1 MFYLLWLVF
10 FLFCL
15 IFYGIKKRSKILAR
29 FASKKAYDSI
39 FPYYSE
45 KRIWI
50 KSIFLIISLILI
62 VICLCEPFYG
72 FRWEKVEQKGVDIM
86 ICLDTSKSMLA
97 SDIKPNRLERAKHEI
112 IDLLKMMRSDRA
124 GLVAFAGR
132 AILQCP
138 LTLDYNAFNIFLK
151 ALNPEYLPI
160 GGTDIGGAIEIAL
173 NSFEKKIES
182 EKAIILIT
190 DGENTSGKPF
200 KIAEKAREKGVKI
213 FCVGI
218 GKEQGAPIPDADKG
232 FKKDKNGTII
242 LSKVDEKTLK
252 KIAAITNG
260 IYVRSVA
267 GDIDLNLIYFDEIQK
282 NMDKNILKTN
292 KKKVLENRFQ
302 WFLFPAIILML
313 IELFI
318 GKSKNIGKSKKKTFF
333 IIFVF
338 CFFVFSNFNICYGGV
353 SKSVKKGIKAFL
365 EEQYKDAEKYFIDAQ
380 LQRPDKMELYY
391 NIGSAVYKNG
401 DYESALQNFAKAL
414 KTDDK
419 ELKNKIRYNLGN
431 TKYRLGKLEDA
442 IKEYEKVLKEN
453 PNDIKAKEN
462 IEFVKKKLEQQKQKS
477 KDNKNKN
484 DKNKDDK
491 KDQDKENNNQD
502 KQDQNK
508 ENQEGK
514 DQDKQ
519 DKNKQDKN
527 QENQDK
533 ENKNK
538 SDKNEN
544 NKNKEQNQEKENQ
557 NKKENLENG
566 KNQNSENKNIQK
578 KDAKDLKNTLSKQA
592 NERMLNRLE
601 DKPGRALLFKYEKK
615 NVEKDW

>member
-1 MFYLLWLVF
+1 MAL
-10 FLFCL
+10 
-15 IFYGIKKRSKILAR
+15 KKRSKIIHR

-72 FRWEKVEQKGVDIM
+72 FRWEKVEQRGVDIM

-97 SDIKPNRLERAKHEI
+97 SDIKPNRLKRAKHEI

-138 LTLDYNAFNIFLK
+138 LTLDYNAFNIFLR
-151 ALNPEYLPI
+151 ALNPDYLPI

-173 NSFEKKIES
+173 NSFEEKIES

-200 KIAEKAREKGVKI
+200 EIAEKAREQGVKI
-213 FCVGI
+213 FCIGI

-232 FKKDKNGTII
+232 FKKDKKGSII
-242 LSKVDEKTLK
+242 LSKVDEASLK

-267 GDIDLNLIYFDEIQK
+267 GDMDLNLIYFNEIQK

-292 KKKVLENRFQ
+292 KKKVMENRFQ
-302 WFLFPAIILML
+302 WFLFPAIILIL

-318 GKSKNIGKSKKKTFF
+318 GKTKNIRKNKETRTFF
-333 IIFVF
+333 IIICF
-338 CFFVFSNFNICYGGV
+338 CSLFFLNFNICDASV
-353 SKSVKKGIKAFL
+353 SKSVKKGIKAFSK
-365 EEQYKDAEKYFIDAQ
+365 EKYKDAEKHFIDAQ
-380 LQRPDKMELYY
+380 LEKPDKMELYY
-391 NIGSAVYKNG
+391 NIGSAAYKNG
-401 DYESALQNFAKAL
+401 DYENALQNFTKAL
-414 KTDDK
+414 ETNDK

-431 TKYRLGKLEDA
+431 TKYRLGNLEHA

-462 IEFVKKKLEQQKQKS
+462 IEFVKK
-477 KDNKNKN
+477 N
-484 DKNKDDK
+484 
-491 KDQDKENNNQD
+491 
-502 KQDQNK
+502 
-508 ENQEGK
+508 
-514 DQDKQ
+514 
-519 DKNKQDKN
+519 
-527 QENQDK
+527 
-533 ENKNK
+533 
-538 SDKNEN
+538 
-544 NKNKEQNQEKENQ
+544 
-557 NKKENLENG
+557 
-566 KNQNSENKNIQK
+566 
-578 KDAKDLKNTLSKQA
+578 
-592 NERMLNRLE
+592 
-601 DKPGRALLFKYEKK
+601 
-615 NVEKDW
+615 